1 VLLRLELLA
10 EIGRF
15 KSLRHKAPQFTKLSL
30 VYGRNAQ
37 GKSTVCAVLG
47 SAALSDPQLIAT
59 RMRLGARTEP
69 RVALEGAAGTVSFN
83 SGRWNGSLGR
93 VYIFDQDYVER
104 NVHVSG
110 SVTRDNKRQ
119 LLQVIIGQTGVE
131 LAGAIA
137 ATDTETKVT
146 ATRLAELERA
156 IRGAHPVITDVV
168 AFCAFAIPEDI
179 EAQIGN
185 ATRALNLARQTAAI
199 VQRKQPRLFELVS
212 LAAYEDVL
220 ESSVAG
226 ISQTAAQRVAT
237 HIEQHGMAAHGE
249 RWIKYGLDHMQG
261 ENCPFCSQG
270 IEHVDLVGSFRDFFS
285 EAYSEHTRQIEETG
299 QRLKALQ
306 EGIGAALAQN
316 EADFSFWNSV
326 AELPILPKIA
336 LEQIAQL
343 EEGLIRGDQIHEHM
357 VASQA
362 KYVIR

>member
-59 RMRLGARTEP
+59 RKRLGARTEP
-69 RVALEGAAGTVSFN
+69 RVALEGATGTVSFN

-131 LAGAIA
+131 LAREIA

-156 IRGAHPVITDVV
+156 IRGLTLSSRTWWHSVRSQYLKTLRRKSGTP
-168 AFCAFAIPEDI
+168 PEHL
-179 EAQIGN
+179 
-185 ATRALNLARQTAAI
+185 T
-199 VQRKQPRLFELVS
+199 
-212 LAAYEDVL
+212 
-220 ESSVAG
+220 
-226 ISQTAAQRVAT
+226 
-237 HIEQHGMAAHGE
+237 
-249 RWIKYGLDHMQG
+249 
-261 ENCPFCSQG
+261 
-270 IEHVDLVGSFRDFFS
+270 
-285 EAYSEHTRQIEETG
+285 
-299 QRLKALQ
+299 
-306 EGIGAALAQN
+306 
-316 EADFSFWNSV
+316 
-326 AELPILPKIA
+326 
-336 LEQIAQL
+336 
-343 EEGLIRGDQIHEHM
+343 
-357 VASQA
+357 
-362 KYVIR
+362 